1 MSGRLREVRSHYY
14 KPTIYSSHSPHNQ
27 ILFLFQHCKIE
38 STDSPE
44 KDSIQID
51 SSSEHESDQDID
63 FEKSAAVRTKNSSLR
78 AHCSKERTSAS
89 NLDASTHDIF
99 ANFTL
104 TESSVVNKT
113 STSESDVGT
122 EQKQS
127 LLLRFPSE
135 ITLKIF
141 SYLGPKDLCRC
152 AQVCRL
158 WSQSARDGELWREL
172 YPVRWI
178 FRKDWRFGADVDDM
192 CSCNCDSEIQS
203 FESGSINR

>member
-1 MSGRLREVRSHYY
+1 MSGHLREVQSHYY

-27 ILFLFQHCKIE
+27 ILFLFQHCKVE
-38 STDSPE
+38 STDPPQ

-63 FEKSAAVRTKNSSLR
+63 FEKSASVRTKNSSLR

-113 STSESDVGT
+113 STTESDVGV

-192 CSCNCDSEIQS
+192 CSCNCDSEILN
-203 FESGSINR
+203 FESGSMNK